1 MRQLIKPKGRLTAN
15 ILILFKQFL
24 SLFTSKSKSKFKIF
38 TFKLLMLLSF
48 SSCVKE
54 KEKGGKSCKFA
65 IKLFETINN
74 QLDAWR
80 GGWK

>member
-24 SLFTSKSKSKFKIF
+24 SLFTSKSMFKIL
-38 TFKLLMLLSF
+38 TFKLLVLLSF